1 MDKIATEIGV
11 GAIRYYIARLSP
23 EKHIVFEWDEAL
35 NFERGC
41 ASIQY
46 AHARAGKLLSKSDA
60 YNEGILD
67 SNSWG
72 IDKNWDLE
80 EEEIDLIRVISKLPE
95 VVEESG
101 NIRRVHNLAQYVQDL
116 ASAFNKFYRAVPV
129 IGSEYEKERLQL
141 VYSSK
146 IALKNSL
153 NLLGISAPDVM

>member
-1 MDKIATEIGV
+1 MEVKEFEGKNLSELIATSLE
-11 GAIRYYIARLSP
+11 S
-23 EKHIVFEWDEAL
+23 L
-35 NFERGC
+35 NL
-41 ASIQY
+41 
-46 AHARAGKLLSKSDA
+46 K
-60 YNEGILD
+60 
-67 SNSWG
+67 
-72 IDKNWDLE
+72 

-101 NIRRVHNLAQYVQDL
+101 NIRRVHNLAQYMQDL